1 MCSPELAVAGASM
14 GLGQVGNMMGQGSSA
29 NALNYNAN
37 SLQNQGVSAI
47 DQGATAMQIQANKA
61 AQVVGTAK
69 ADVGASGTTLDNGGS
84 SGKIVAQ
91 DAQMGALDTAQIN
104 ANAQRNAWGFDT
116 QATLARAQA
125 EAAQK
130 SADLSKDLLTGSTL
144 AGAAWT
150 GVEAYGMYAAVLA

>member
-1 MCSPELAVAGASM
+1 M

-104 ANAQRNAWGFDT
+104 ANAQRTAWGFDT

-130 SADLSKDLLTGSTL
+130 SADLSKGLLTGSTL
-144 AGAAWT
+144 AGAAWS